1 MSDSFT
7 KGSPMPA
14 ELRLTDA
21 VHQELH
27 DHLLAPDGYEHAAI
41 VSCGYVNAGD
51 TSILLARRVIALG
64 AADVATSERGDHLEI
79 SPVALAREAKAAAH
93 RGETVV
99 VAHSH
104 PFPGRVAASPIDLF
118 TERDLCGRVLPARTR
133 RPVGAL
139 VVGPDGFDGRA
150 WYSGDAEALAVRIGG
165 RLASEAPMFP
175 PDERVARQLL
185 VWDRA
190 GQSRLAAAHVVV
202 VGVGGT
208 GSHVALQ
215 LAHLGVGGVTLIDDD
230 LVEVSNLSR
239 LVGATAADIGSAKVD
254 TVGRH
259 LRRVR
264 PEMNVITR
272 CCSVLDVE
280 PADVAAADLIVC
292 CTDGHSSR
300 AWLAELSAQYLVTLI
315 DMGVEVQ
322 ASAGATRAGGGVRV
336 CRPGD
341 PCLHCAGVIDPA
353 RVRAE
358 LLTPADKALEV
369 ARGYLRGLDTPAPSV
384 VALNGVIASLAVM
397 EAVNELVGL
406 FAQAPVRLLYRAE
419 ARAVTT
425 AATAGDERCY
435 VCGTD
440 GIVALGAD
448 RPLLGLARDS
458 ASRSG

>member
-1 MSDSFT
+1 
-7 KGSPMPA
+7 MPA
-14 ELRLTDA
+14 ELRLKGA
-21 VHQELH
+21 IHQELH
-27 DHLLAPDGYEHAAI
+27 DHLLAPDGFEHAAI
-41 VSCGYVNAGD
+41 VSCGYVEAGK
-51 TSILLARRVIALG
+51 TTILLGRRVIALA

-79 SPVALAREAKAAAH
+79 SPVALAREAKEAAS

-99 VAHSH
+99 VVHSH
-104 PFPGRVAASPIDLF
+104 TFPGRVAASPIDLL
-118 TERDLCGRVLPARTR
+118 TERELCGRVLPARTR
-133 RPVGAL
+133 RPVGSL
-139 VVGPDGFDGRA
+139 VVGPEGFDGRV
-150 WYSGDAEALAVRIGG
+150 WSSGQAEALSVRVGG
-165 RLASEAPMFP
+165 RLATDAPVAP
-175 PDERVARQLL
+175 PDDRAARQLL
-185 VWDRA
+185 VWGSA

-202 VGVGGT
+202 VGAGGT

-215 LAHLGVGGVTLIDDD
+215 LAHLGVGAITLIDDD
-230 LVEVSNLSR
+230 LVEASNLSR
-239 LVGATAADIGSAKVD
+239 LLGTIAADIGSSKVD
-254 TVGRH
+254 AVGRH

-264 PEMNVITR
+264 PEVNVTTLRRSI
-272 CCSVLDVE
+272 LDVD
-280 PADVAAADLIVC
+280 PAEVAVADLIVC

-336 CRPGD
+336 CRPGE

-358 LLTPADKALEV
+358 LLTPAEMAVEV

-384 VALNGVIASLAVM
+384 VALNGVVASLAVM

-406 FAQAPVRLLYRAE
+406 FAHAPARMLYRAE
-419 ARAVTT
+419 ERAVTT

-440 GIVALGAD
+440 GIVGLGAD
-448 RPLLGLARDS
+448 RPVLGLARDA